1 MSYSTKL
8 FGVILYTLRE
18 SDKPIYNQ
26 QTIEKY
32 LVEHYGSKEEAIQDV
47 IEVFHDDKHCGNM
60 MHIETKSESG
70 TFWYPKREGDTDE
83 ELENFMHDSDSVGLI
98 FQVAYRYRQQDNIV
112 KLTCKELGITYRELG
127 EAIGYGGDSLR
138 NIASKVEVSEP
149 LTKAIELYKENLAL
163 KAQLQDCNTLK
174 QALKN
179 LIK

>member
-8 FGVILYTLRE
+8 FGVIPYTLRE
-18 SDKPIYNQ
+18 SNKPIYNQ

-32 LVEHYGSKEEAIQDV
+32 LVEHYGSKEEAMQDV

-60 MHIETKSESG
+60 VNIETKSESG
-70 TFWYPKREGDTDE
+70 TFWYPKCEGDTDE

-127 EAIGYGGDSLR
+127 EAIGYGENSVS
-138 NIASKVEVSEP
+138 NASRGEVS
-149 LTKAIELYKENLAL
+149 KAMETAIKLYV
-163 KAQLQDCNTLK
+163 
-174 QALKN
+174 KN
-179 LIK
+179 LELEKKLESSEKIKSILKEWLK